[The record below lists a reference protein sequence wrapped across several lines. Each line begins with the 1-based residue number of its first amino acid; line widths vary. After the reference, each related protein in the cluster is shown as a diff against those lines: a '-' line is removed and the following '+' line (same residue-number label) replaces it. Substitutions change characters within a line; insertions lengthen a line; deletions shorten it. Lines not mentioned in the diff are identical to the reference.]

1 MVKVR
6 YNGPETYKCEEGVSG
21 LRYSFTGQNKEAEV
35 KNEADINMFKE
46 RGGFTVIDGVD
57 LGNIPKAKRVT
68 PQKEEKKE
76 D

>member
-6 YNGPETYKCEEGVSG
+6 YNGPETFKCEEGISG
-21 LRYSFTGQNKEAEV
+21 LRYSFTGAKKETEV
-35 KNEADINMFKE
+35 KNEADIDMFRK

-57 LGNIPKAKRVT
+57 LGNIQKTKRGT

-76 D
+76 E